1 MQYSDLASPD
11 FYRNPYPLY
20 EQLRAA
26 APMVPIAPNTLITGR
41 AEIVRAVL
49 LERKMGRAYMDAV
62 RSRYGEEGV
71 AAPVFQ
77 ALSRVMLML
86 NPPSHTRLRALLMK
100 AFNAR
105 QIEAMREITHQVAN
119 DLISALPTHG
129 SFDLVKGLTG
139 PMPITII
146 CRMMDIRVDDAL
158 MLGDE
163 ACKVVQALEAAPLSQ
178 QQLADANSAT
188 LNLEGYF
195 RDIVSA
201 RRRNPGNDLISM
213 LLSVNDNGD
222 TLNDE
227 EIISNVLLMFA
238 AGFETTTNMMGNAL
252 ITLHKHPDQLAKL
265 RANPELMTSAIYE
278 CMRYDS
284 SVQALQRVALE
295 DLEVAGI
302 QFKKGTLVLLS
313 LGSANRDPEQYDDPD
328 TFNIER
334 PETGM
339 PLWFAAGIHYCI
351 GARLAMLEMETA
363 VSTLLRRF
371 PTLRLTN
378 LDSLEYQPRNVMRG
392 VKSIMAS
399 L

>member
-1 MQYSDLASPD
+1 
-11 FYRNPYPLY
+11 
-20 EQLRAA
+20 
-26 APMVPIAPNTLITGR
+26 
-41 AEIVRAVL
+41 
-49 LERKMGRAYMDAV
+49 
-62 RSRYGEEGV
+62 
-71 AAPVFQ
+71 
-77 ALSRVMLML
+77 
-86 NPPSHTRLRALLMK
+86 
-100 AFNAR
+100 
-105 QIEAMREITHQVAN
+105 
-119 DLISALPTHG
+119 
-129 SFDLVKGLTG
+129 
-139 PMPITII
+139 
-146 CRMMDIRVDDAL
+146 
-158 MLGDE
+158 
-163 ACKVVQALEAAPLSQ
+163 
-178 QQLADANSAT
+178 
-188 LNLEGYF
+188 
-195 RDIVSA
+195 
-201 RRRNPGNDLISM
+201 
-213 LLSVNDNGD
+213 
-222 TLNDE
+222 
-227 EIISNVLLMFA
+227 
-238 AGFETTTNMMGNAL
+238 
-252 ITLHKHPDQLAKL
+252 
-265 RANPELMTSAIYE
+265 MTSAIYE